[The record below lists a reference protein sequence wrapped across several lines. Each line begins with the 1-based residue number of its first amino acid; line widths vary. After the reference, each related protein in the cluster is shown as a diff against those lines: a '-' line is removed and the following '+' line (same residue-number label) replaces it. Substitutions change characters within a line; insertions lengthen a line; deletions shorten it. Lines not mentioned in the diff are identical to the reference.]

1 MMMDLK
7 NLSTE
12 QMKAE
17 FLEIKIA
24 ELKKIDF
31 EKHLNKKN
39 SAIKT
44 SSLVHLVFFKRN

>member
-24 ELKKIDF
+24 NLKKIEF
-31 EKHLNKKN
+31 EKQLNQKKQRCQN
-39 SAIKT
+39 KLI
-44 SSLVHLVFFKRN
+44 SSSGKFYK

>member
-24 ELKKIDF
+24 NLKKIEF
-31 EKHLNKKN
+31 EKQLNQKKTAL
-39 SAIKT
+39 SKQ
-44 SSLVHLVFFKRN
+44 VG